1 MTVNFYVHAGD
12 LDQLNKLLK
21 SKILDEK
28 EYQIETFRS
37 IDNAPDV
44 IKNNLILVGINY
56 EDFMRIED
64 FLIFQ

>member
-28 EYQIETFRS
+28 EYQIETFRI

-56 EDFMRIED
+56 EDFMRIGD
-64 FLIFQ
+64 FITMD